1 MPGVGPEQV
10 RSFYEAAAYFHGQ
23 APWRRVG
30 YEAAI
35 QVGCGKYGG
44 GPWYAVLMGQS
55 GLVLG
60 LALYEDLGTVRQVW
74 EKEFSHEDHARQSVV
89 TTVSFAGE
97 AELPLA
103 DVEAARTHGWAVA
116 GPDAYPAVFHK
127 ERGLSSRPPLAW
139 ELELLEGCLRAVPD
153 FVRRRRQD
161 DPTREE
167 VASGELRLVL
177 SWVPEEGA

>member
-1 MPGVGPEQV
+1 
-10 RSFYEAAAYFHGQ
+10 
-23 APWRRVG
+23 
-30 YEAAI
+30 
-35 QVGCGKYGG
+35 
-44 GPWYAVLMGQS
+44 
-55 GLVLG
+55 
-60 LALYEDLGTVRQVW
+60 
-74 EKEFSHEDHARQSVV
+74 VV
-89 TTVSFAGE
+89 TTVTFAAE

-116 GPDAYPAVFHK
+116 GPEAYPAVFHK

-167 VASGELRLVL
+167 VAVPVASGELPLAL